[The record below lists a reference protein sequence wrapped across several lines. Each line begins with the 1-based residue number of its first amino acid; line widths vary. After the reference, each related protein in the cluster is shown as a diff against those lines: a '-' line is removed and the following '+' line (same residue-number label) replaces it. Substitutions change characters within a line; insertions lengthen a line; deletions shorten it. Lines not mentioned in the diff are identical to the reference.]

1 MDIYEMLFN
10 GSLGSTFP
18 LPATE
23 PFTFKMAREA
33 GISRR
38 RLGTLL
44 ETGLVRRPIK
54 GVYLATEAGDSLAVR
69 AACLRLVA
77 PADCIVVDR
86 HAGWLLG
93 AEMILAPGEHISLR
107 PLSFFRPAGR
117 GRLRNDI
124 ASSGERT
131 VADSETVEIGGLR
144 VTSALRTAWD
154 LGRVRWPDEAIAG
167 VSMMHR
173 LGAYD
178 PEEFIEGIEQF
189 RGQRWVTTLREIGP
203 LADGRFE
210 SPPEAVLG
218 LRCHRARFPMTP
230 QVEVSTA
237 TGEFVARLDLGNE
250 DLLAAVEY
258 DGAEWHSSPGQQL
271 RDRERRLEVY
281 REGWLVEAFTKNDL
295 FTRTGDADVRIRQ
308 LHHRALRRRGG
319 RLAS

>member
-1 MDIYEMLFN
+1 MDMYEMLFN
-10 GSLGSTFP
+10 GSLGSAFP
-18 LPATE
+18 LPITE

-38 RLGTLL
+38 RLGALL

-54 GVYLATEAGDSLAVR
+54 GVYLATEVGDSLPTR

-93 AEMILAPGEHISLR
+93 AEMILAPCEHLSLR
-107 PLSFFRPAGR
+107 SLSLFRPTGH

-124 ASSGERT
+124 ARSGERD
-131 VADSETVEIGGLR
+131 VKDSETDEIGGLR
-144 VTSALRTAWD
+144 VTTPLRTAWD

-173 LGAYD
+173 LGAYE
-178 PEEFIEGIEQF
+178 PEEFLAGIEQF
-189 RGQRWVTTLREIGP
+189 RGHRWVTTLREIGP

-218 LRCHRARFPMTP
+218 LHCHQARFPMTP
-230 QVEVSTA
+230 QVEVSTV
-237 TGEFVARLDLGNE
+237 TGEFVARLDLANE

-258 DGAEWHSSPGQQL
+258 DGAEWHSSPAQQAH
-271 RDRERRLEVY
+271 DRERRLDAC
-281 REGWLVEAFTKNDL
+281 REGWLVEAFTKSDL
-295 FTRTGDADVRIRQ
+295 FTRTGDADVRIRR
-308 LHHRALRRRGG
+308 LHHQALRRRGG
-319 RLAS
+319 RVAS

>member
-1 MDIYEMLFN
+1 MDIHEMLFY

-18 LPATE
+18 LPVTE
-23 PFTFKMAREA
+23 PFTFTMAREA

-38 RLGTLL
+38 RLVALL
-44 ETGLVRRPIK
+44 ETGLVRRALK
-54 GVYLATEAGDSLAVR
+54 GVYLATEIGDSLSIR

-77 PADCIVVDR
+77 PADCIIVDR

-107 PLSFFRPAGR
+107 PLSLFRPAGH

-124 ASSGERT
+124 ASSGERDVT
-131 VADSETVEIGGLR
+131 DSETVEIGGLR
-144 VTSALRTAWD
+144 VTTALRTSWD

-189 RGQRWVTTLREIGP
+189 RGHRWVTTLRAIGP
-203 LADGRFE
+203 IADGRFE
-210 SPPEAVLG
+210 SPPEAVLA
-218 LRCHRARFPMTP
+218 LRCHQARFPMTP
-230 QVEVSTA
+230 QVDVATA
-237 TGEFVARLDLGNE
+237 AGEFIARLDLANE

-258 DGAEWHSSPGQQL
+258 DGAEWHTSPAQQA
-271 RDRERRLEVY
+271 RDRERRLDV
-281 REGWLVEAFTKNDL
+281 RDEGWLVEAFTKSDL
-295 FTRTGDADVRIRQ
+295 FTRTGSADVRIRH